1 LRIGNPQA
9 TPMNVAICT
18 AYGSPEVVEIREVER
33 PTPARGEVLVRVRAT
48 TVTSADSR
56 LRRADPALTR
66 LVNGLLRPRRWARLG
81 STFSGEVVACGPG
94 ATRFSLGERVFGST
108 GMKLGAHAEYVCV
121 QGAGAITRL
130 PEQLGHEEGAAL
142 VFGGLASHFLLRR
155 AGIQPGQ
162 RVLVYG
168 ASGSLGTAG
177 VQLAR
182 AAGAVVHGVCSA
194 ANVALVQSLG
204 AERVFDYARENFADD
219 GERYDVV
226 YDAVGKSDFTSCL
239 RVLSPRGVYVR
250 AVHMTPGPMLRGLWT
265 GLTSK
270 QRVLGGVASERLD
283 DLQFLCDLAASGRLR
298 AVIDRSYRFE
308 QIVEAHR
315 HVDSGR
321 KRGEVV
327 MTLG

>member
-1 LRIGNPQA
+1 
-9 TPMNVAICT
+9 MNVAICT
-18 AYGSPEVVEIREVER
+18 AYGGPEVVEIQQADR
-33 PTPARGEVLVRVRAT
+33 PTPARGQVLVRVRAT

-66 LVNGLLRPRRWARLG
+66 LVNGLRRPRRWARLG
-81 STFSGEVVACGPG
+81 STFAGEVVACGPG

-121 QGAGAITRL
+121 DEAGSITRL
-130 PEQLGHEEGAAL
+130 PEQLGHERGAAL
-142 VFGGLASHFLLRR
+142 VFGGLASHFFLRR

-182 AAGAVVHGVCSA
+182 EAGSVVDGVCSA
-194 ANVALVQSLG
+194 ANAALVQSLG
-204 AERVFDYARENFADD
+204 ASRVFDYARENFADG

-226 YDAVGKSDFTSCL
+226 YDAVGKSDFTACL
-239 RVLSPRGVYVR
+239 RALSPRGVYLR
-250 AVHMTPGPMLRGLWT
+250 AVHMTPWPLLRGLWT
-265 GLTSK
+265 GLSSK

-298 AVIDRSYRFE
+298 PVIDRAYRFE

-315 HVDSGR
+315 HVDGGR

-327 MTLG
+327 VTFG

>member
-1 LRIGNPQA
+1 
-9 TPMNVAICT
+9 MNVAHCT
-18 AYGSPEVVEIREVER
+18 AYGRPEVVEIRQVDR

-81 STFSGEVVACGPG
+81 STFSGEVVACGPS
-94 ATRFSLGERVFGST
+94 ATRFPIGERVFGST
-108 GMKLGAHAEYVCV
+108 GMTLGAHAEYVCV
-121 QGAGAITRL
+121 QEAGAITRL
-130 PEQLGHEEGAAL
+130 PDQLPHEQAAAL
-142 VFGGLASHFLLRR
+142 PFGGLASHFFLRR
-155 AGIQPGQ
+155 ANLQPGQ

-168 ASGSLGTAG
+168 ASGSLGTAA

-182 AAGAVVHGVCSA
+182 AAGAVVDGVCSA
-194 ANVALVQSLG
+194 ANAELVQSLG
-204 AERVFDYARENFADD
+204 AARVFDYARENFADG

-226 YDAVGKSDFTSCL
+226 YDAVGKSDFTACL
-239 RVLSPRGVYVR
+239 RALAPRGVYLR
-250 AVHMTPGPMLRGLWT
+250 AVHMTPGPLLRGLWT

-270 QRVLGGVASERLD
+270 QRVLGGVASERLA

-298 AVIDRSYRFE
+298 AVVDRTYRFE
-308 QIVEAHR
+308 EIVEAHR
-315 HVDSGR
+315 YVDGGH

-327 MTLG
+327 VTLG